1 MVNRRKKKLL
11 IRKIKRICKRINQ
24 LGLLEEIIKTFVIFC
39 LSVIALFMIRKYS
52 VGNYEGERLQKYL
65 KNQINKYICA
75 DDIDVKIIYKN
86 TYDILTDKNVI
97 ITFNKYMLN
106 EKVQGMNISIF
117 ERKEKSIID
126 ELFGLQPRYKLLF
139 SINND
144 YSGYDY
150 EDIQFEDWDNDGRYE
165 FSIFTKVRYAS
176 RITSVCTIITKVQDT
191 WEIIEPAKIDVTE
204 YKENIEVCSFDN
216 LIDKEKN
223 YEVYGVYKDGMVY
236 FLKNPFNFALEI
248 CYIITYDEYDEGK
261 IKRKYIYSM
270 QQYKNKEFIIDPNW
284 NMGKTLILDEAMDF
298 ENQQADYWG
307 IQNDGQVFYAE
318 P

>member
-39 LSVIALFMIRKYS
+39 LSVIVLFMIRKYS

-117 ERKEKSIID
+117 ERKEKV
-126 ELFGLQPRYKLLF
+126 L
-139 SINND
+139 
-144 YSGYDY
+144 
-150 EDIQFEDWDNDGRYE
+150 
-165 FSIFTKVRYAS
+165 
-176 RITSVCTIITKVQDT
+176 
-191 WEIIEPAKIDVTE
+191 
-204 YKENIEVCSFDN
+204 
-216 LIDKEKN
+216 
-223 YEVYGVYKDGMVY
+223 
-236 FLKNPFNFALEI
+236 
-248 CYIITYDEYDEGK
+248 
-261 IKRKYIYSM
+261 
-270 QQYKNKEFIIDPNW
+270 
-284 NMGKTLILDEAMDF
+284 
-298 ENQQADYWG
+298 
-307 IQNDGQVFYAE
+307 
-318 P
+318 